1 MPDLKVFSELSISLL
16 CRRAAGFI
24 TEASVSGIV
33 WSERAYVLLP
43 VKLRDLRVYGLPP
56 SEFLR
61 CEGSCFKRSQQL
73 VRWLLPSIVAVR
85 DHKRIAGGQCC
96 PYSWNDIP
104 LILCYSKLNTM
115 YSCSPMV
122 QALTFHGWVSTWTRV
137 RIRIWRILL

>member
-1 MPDLKVFSELSISLL
+1 MVNDCIARRFYAMPDLKVFSELSISLL

-61 CEGSCFKRSQQL
+61 CERSCFKRSQQL
-73 VRWLLPSIVAVR
+73 VRWLLLSIVAVR
-85 DHKRIAGGQCC
+85 DYKRIAGGQCC
-96 PYSWNDIP
+96 LYS
-104 LILCYSKLNTM
+104 
-115 YSCSPMV
+115 
-122 QALTFHGWVSTWTRV
+122 
-137 RIRIWRILL
+137 